1 MTATTSAKTHAFQAE
16 VKQLLHLMI
25 HSLYSN
31 KEIFL
36 RELISNAADA
46 CDKLRFEAIK
56 NPELL
61 ADDPDLGIT
70 ITLDAEKATVQIEDN
85 GIGMSRDEVI
95 ENLGTIARSGTR
107 EFLDKMSGDE
117 KRDAAL
123 IGQFG
128 VGFYSAFIVAETVE
142 VDTRRAGDDTAVL
155 WRSNGDGEYTLD
167 DGSRTTRGTTITLHL
182 REDDKGFSES
192 HRIRYTVQKYSDH
205 IAVPVKLVG
214 EGENGEVTIDTVNQ
228 SSALW
233 RRAKSEISDE
243 QYNEFY
249 TYVSNDSE
257 APLAR
262 SHNRVEGKTEYTS
275 LLYVPSRRTF
285 DLWDREKARGVKLF
299 VKRVFIMDE
308 AQAMLPNYLR
318 FIRGVIDADDLPLNV
333 SREILQSDRTVDS
346 IRAGS
351 TKKVLGMLST
361 LSKDKDKYQTFW
373 DAFGMVL
380 KEGIM
385 EDHANAEAIAKLL
398 RFASTKSEGD
408 AQSVSLADYVER
420 QEDKDAPIYYLLADS
435 LSAGRK
441 SAYLEGLLAKGH
453 EVLILTEPL
462 DEWLVAH
469 LTQFEDKPLRSA
481 AHGEAEEAKD
491 DESKDDDGLNEQY
504 RDTSARMA
512 SILKDQVS
520 DVRVSKRLVNSV
532 SCLVAPEGE
541 LGDHVK
547 RMLRDA
553 GHEIPTEQKVLEI
566 NPTHP
571 MVIRLA
577 NLEDKEQFKEWSHLV
592 YEQAILAA
600 GGQLDD
606 PSAFLTRVNNAIL
619 DA

>member
-1 MTATTSAKTHAFQAE
+1 MTATTTAKTHAFQAE

-56 NPELL
+56 QPELL

-70 ITLDAEKATVQIEDN
+70 ITLDAEKGTVQIEDN

-128 VGFYSAFIVAETVE
+128 VGFYSAFIVADTVE
-142 VDTRRAGDDTAVL
+142 VDTRRAGDESAVL
-155 WRSNGDGEYTLD
+155 WRSSGDGEYTLD
-167 DGSRTTRGTTITLHL
+167 AGARTTRGTTITLHL
-182 REDDKGFSES
+182 REDDKSFSES
-192 HRIRYTVQKYSDH
+192 HRIKYTVQKYSDH

-233 RRAKSEISDE
+233 RRAKSEITDE

-262 SHNRVEGKTEYTS
+262 SHNRVEGKTEYSS
-275 LLYVPSRRTF
+275 LLYVPSQRTF

-318 FIRGVIDADDLPLNV
+318 FVRGVIDADDLPLNV
-333 SREILQSDRTVDS
+333 SREILQNDRTVDS

-361 LSKDKDKYQTFW
+361 LAKDKEKYQTFW

-380 KEGIM
+380 KEGMM
-385 EDHANAEAIAKLL
+385 EDHANADAIAKLL
-398 RFASTKSEGD
+398 RFASTKSDGD
-408 AQSVSLADYVER
+408 VQNVSLADYVER
-420 QEDKDAPIYYLLADS
+420 QDDKEAPIYYLLADS

-469 LTQFEDKPLRSA
+469 LTQFEEKPLRSA
-481 AHGEAEEAKD
+481 AHGEATEPEEEKSDED
-491 DESKDDDGLNEQY
+491 DALNEQY
-504 RDTSARMA
+504 RETSARIA
-512 SILKDQVS
+512 SILKQHVS
-520 DVRVSKRLVNSV
+520 DVRVSKRLVDSV
-532 SCLVAPEGE
+532 SCLVAPEGD

-553 GHEIPTEQKVLEI
+553 GHEVPAEQKVLEI

-571 MVIRLA
+571 MVVRLA
-577 NLEDKEQFKEWSHLV
+577 NLEDKSQFTDWSHLI

-606 PSAFLTRVNNAIL
+606 PTAFLTRVNNAIL
-619 DA
+619 A